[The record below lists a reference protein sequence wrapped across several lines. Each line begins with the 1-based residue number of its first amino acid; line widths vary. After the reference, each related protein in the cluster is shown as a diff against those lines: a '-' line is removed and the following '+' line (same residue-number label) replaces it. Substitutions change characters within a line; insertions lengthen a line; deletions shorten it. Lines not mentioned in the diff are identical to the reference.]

1 MKRFFVCT
9 AIFAA
14 MFLMVGCGDSSDEK
28 KLEGEKCEMVEGQD
42 VFTCDQDDKVVLKCV
57 DGKWEKSEECA
68 EGQTC
73 NAQTGKCD
81 GGENNDDDNTKP
93 ATECG
98 NKVTEDGEVCDGDAK
113 ECNTVDPSFISGYAT
128 CKTDCSGYD
137 TADCQTADS
146 LKTACAK
153 IADCFFSHTGD
164 ESNECLQGE
173 GLDQFNT
180 LYNCWMQ
187 CGAINCGQCSAEYEA
202 CYGEPLTNLDCGSIY
217 NCIVDCGQDS
227 NCQQGCMDKGSPEGQ
242 TQVSALM
249 QCIQNSCASETTQ
262 DGWISCVNTN
272 CSNEL
277 SNCGIHF

>member
-1 MKRFFVCT
+1 MKRFFICAAV
-9 AIFAA
+9 FAA
-14 MFLMVGCGDSSDEK
+14 MFLMSGCGDSGENVEK

-42 VFTCDQDDKVVLKCV
+42 VFTCDGLVVLKCV
-57 DGKWEKSEECA
+57 DEKWAKSEECT

-81 GGENNDDDNTKP
+81 GGENNDDDNNNNDQP
-93 ATECG
+93 ATSCG
-98 NKVTEDGEVCDGDAK
+98 NKVVEEGEACDGGALDCK
-113 ECNTVDPSFISGYAT
+113 DVDSGFTGGFAI
-128 CKTDCSGYD
+128 CKDDCSGYD
-137 TADCQTADS
+137 TSACNDRS
-146 LKTACAK
+146 GCAK

-164 ESNECLQGE
+164 ESNACLQGD

-187 CGAINCGQCSAEYEA
+187 CGEINCGQCSAEYEA
-202 CYGEPLTNLDCGSIY
+202 CYGEPLTNLNCGSIY

-262 DGWISCVNTN
+262 DGWINCVNTN